1 MRSGTKDV
9 NRIRVFGNER
19 TKVSPEDLK
28 KLRRFVVANGGATSS
43 ARLLGMGTTTIGR
56 LLDGEASRGA
66 VEKLSAQLNQ
76 SVDVR
81 VGLETVKEGC

>member
-1 MRSGTKDV
+1 MRSGTKSV

-28 KLRRFVVANGGATSS
+28 KLRRFVVANGGPTPS
-43 ARLLGMGTTTIGR
+43 ARLLGMGTTTVGR

-66 VEKLSAQLNQ
+66 VERLLVQLHQ
-76 SVDVR
+76 MPDVMD
-81 VGLETVKEGC
+81 LETVKEEC